1 MKANAALL
9 FKISELNRRMPNG
22 AHGGVRGGFISAY
35 SIITANRRD
44 INPI

>member
-9 FKISELNRRMPNG
+9 FKNSELNRRMPNG